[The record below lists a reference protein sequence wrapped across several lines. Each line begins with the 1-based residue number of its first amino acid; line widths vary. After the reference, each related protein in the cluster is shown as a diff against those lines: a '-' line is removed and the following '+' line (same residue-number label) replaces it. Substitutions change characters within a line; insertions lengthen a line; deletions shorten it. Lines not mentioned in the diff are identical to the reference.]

1 MNKQQIAAKNYLMR
15 AYRIDNRINSKL
27 DQIASLNDLAT
38 RATSN
43 ISDMPG
49 SPNRNIH
56 KLEDAIVKIVDL
68 QNEISSDVNSLLE
81 IKSQIVDSIKMVNI
95 LCKHPGCAT
104 LIPHGQM
111 YCDEHKKVHV
121 NNDRAKTAER
131 GYGGRWQRESKRFLR
146 EHSLLESWELA
157 GIM

>member
-56 KLEDAIVKIVDL
+56 KLEDAIVRIVDL

-81 IKSQIVDSIKMVNI
+81 IKSQIVDSIKMVTDPEGQVVLEERY
-95 LCKHPGCAT
+95 LCYTKWEDIASELGYT
-104 LIPHGQM
+104 VRQIFR
-111 YCDEHKKVHV
+111 VHDAALKEIV
-121 NNDRAKTAER
+121 VP
-131 GYGGRWQRESKRFLR
+131 ESCQ
-146 EHSLLESWELA
+146 
-157 GIM
+157 